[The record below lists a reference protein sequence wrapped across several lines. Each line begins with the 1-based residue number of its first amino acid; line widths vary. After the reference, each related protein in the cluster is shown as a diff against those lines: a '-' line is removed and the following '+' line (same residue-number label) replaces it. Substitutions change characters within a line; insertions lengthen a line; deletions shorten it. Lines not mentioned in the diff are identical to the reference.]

1 MLACLLDNEGGKCS
15 GSKRR
20 THSENPA
27 ENDKHRQRCTLISGH
42 KLEKTEV
49 GAEAEGVERVQKI
62 AGWISSKYGARR
74 NRVVVPVETLG
85 SRFGARS
92 PQKIWKSKNDTIRM
106 VYASLTLVQEA
117 QGIAF
122 ARSISE
128 IESHIVS

>member
-1 MLACLLDNEGGKCS
+1 M
-15 GSKRR
+15 
-20 THSENPA
+20 
-27 ENDKHRQRCTLISGH
+27 
-42 KLEKTEV
+42 EV

-62 AGWISSKYGARR
+62 AGWISSKYGAPR

-92 PQKIWKSKNDTIRM
+92 PQNTWKSKNDTIRTRS
-106 VYASLTLVQEA
+106 ASLTPVQEA

-128 IESHIVS
+128 KRRASCELASPQQDLNDRITIAQGEAFRRADSRDASI